1 MAKSR
6 EVIEEQALEIVGKLL
21 ENNLIPSSDAVILIR
36 AITDKGSSA
45 PAPQV
50 YPTNIPNMPVVPNV
64 PGPDYPWKPGIVY
77 CDYCNG
83 TGQNPQQWN
92 TTIC

>member
-6 EVIEEQALEIVGKLL
+6 EVIEEQALEIVDKLL
-21 ENNLIPSSDAVILIR
+21 EHNLIPTSDAVILIR

-45 PAPQV
+45 PAAPQI
-50 YPTNIPNMPVVPNV
+50 YPTNIPVVPNV